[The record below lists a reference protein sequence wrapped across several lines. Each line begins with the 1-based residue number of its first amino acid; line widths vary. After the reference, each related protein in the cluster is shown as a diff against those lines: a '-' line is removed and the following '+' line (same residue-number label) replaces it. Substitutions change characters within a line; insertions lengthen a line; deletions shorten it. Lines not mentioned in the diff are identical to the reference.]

1 MQDSVLSVKYSFVSW
16 LCHMCI
22 TSQNGRCSGVWLQ
35 NNIYFSCEMLFH
47 VYLYFQIITDKIIC
61 VSEGLF
67 ELKYGNSCLREGE
80 NLVKGDVKS

>member
-1 MQDSVLSVKYSFVSW
+1 
-16 LCHMCI
+16 
-22 TSQNGRCSGVWLQ
+22 
-35 NNIYFSCEMLFH
+35 MLFH